1 MGGFRDSNSNGRT
14 YYLKIN
20 GNGNIYES
28 SKDPKEGFV
37 EHINTM
43 TGQPS
48 GYWREYYNGFTGYLN
63 RIGIDT
69 RPNGK
74 GQNIQYF
81 TMVFKN
87 YEDNES
93 YMVSFE
99 LLTQKGGL
107 HRYVKSFVKY
117 YKNID
122 ISRELLFNS
131 FKKKPGDKFS
141 PSNLVFAYPAAG
153 QDMKDEMIP
162 MYFKKGQNGWPEGEK
177 VTAIGGN
184 ESISYEKQDNFAYQ
198 RLIEYIND
206 FNARIPQI
214 RAEIMSRL
222 GIRSNVQNQPT
233 QQSYAQPQQQANIP
247 QGFSQVPTQPQYNQQ
262 PQAPRSN
269 FSQQN
274 APQPQD
280 PMQQPQFGGQPQ
292 APQQQPQFGGPQQ
305 APVPQPQPYSGGI
318 NGMNQVPNFPAP
330 ADDDDLPF

>member
-1 MGGFRDSNSNGRT
+1 MGGFRNSNNNGRT
-14 YYLKIN
+14 YYLSVN
-20 GNGNIYES
+20 GNGNVYEK
-28 SKDPKEGFV
+28 SKEPKEGFV
-37 EHINTM
+37 EHINPN
-43 TGQPS
+43 TGQLS

-63 RIGIDT
+63 RIAIDT

-81 TMVFKN
+81 SMTFKN

-93 YMVSFE
+93 YVVTFG
-99 LLTQKGGL
+99 LVTQKGGL

-122 ISRELLFNS
+122 ISRELVFNA
-131 FKKKPGDKFS
+131 FKKKPGDEFS
-141 PSNLVFAYPAAG
+141 PSNLIFAYPAGG

-177 VTAIGGN
+177 VTAIGGK
-184 ESISYEKQDNFAYQ
+184 ESISYEKQDAFAYQ
-198 RLIEYIND
+198 RLTEYIND
-206 FNARIPQI
+206 FNARIPQV
-214 RAEIMSRL
+214 RSEIMSRL
-222 GIRSNVQNQPT
+222 GIQVNAQNQPT
-233 QQSYAQPQQQANIP
+233 QQPPTQPQQQSNIP
-247 QGFSQVPTQPQYNQQ
+247 QGFNQVPTQPQYNQQ

-269 FSQQN
+269 FAQQN
-274 APQPQD
+274 APQPQA

-305 APVPQPQPYSGGI
+305 AQASQSQPYSGGI